1 VHIGDFDVSE
11 LSLSSLS
18 MVTAS
23 GNRDWV
29 GIPVFTVHRFFH
41 TWSWIGFD
49 RGIDKPED
57 LRHEAMALKEVVI
70 DM

>member
-1 VHIGDFDVSE
+1 M
-11 LSLSSLS
+11 L
-18 MVTAS
+18 TAS

-41 TWSWIGFD
+41 TWSWIGID
-49 RGIDKPED
+49 RGIDKPEN